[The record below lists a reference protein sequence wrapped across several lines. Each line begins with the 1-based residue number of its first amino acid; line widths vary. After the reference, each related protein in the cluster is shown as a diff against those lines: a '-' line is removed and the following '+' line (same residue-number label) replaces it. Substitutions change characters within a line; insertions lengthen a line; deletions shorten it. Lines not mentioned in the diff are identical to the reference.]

1 MSHRSLF
8 PVRFLPPAV
17 IILSILACT
26 LTPTGGQ
33 DTPQEPP
40 SASDSNAEAL
50 ADLPELASF
59 ADLVIVDTDPVTVEV
74 GPEAGTV
81 KLSGG
86 ASIQIP
92 AGAFPVSNQLDVDQ
106 VEVAFDQIAPDVRAG
121 RFYVVST
128 REEVPLLGAPLVL
141 EIPRPGAE
149 VTVVVYEDGTW
160 LPVQVEPG
168 KLMRISINHF
178 SKGVFGFFE
187 WWSERDVELG
197 ETLDSMDNDSAQA
210 HMRIA
215 IEGGNESVRSF
226 FGVDEQSTQT
236 DTEICAEFMTMLQ
249 QFNKPQNRQFPVDE
263 GGTIDLADFLFAG
276 ASPSQQGGQFWN
288 MTSDSMDVIRDN
300 LLGTEG
306 QIGPAEFLKIAIE
319 ANNGN
324 VPLGVLAAHNYLKT
338 VTYMGRTTYNPKN
351 GLSPEY
357 GDPASHLRSWRQGT
371 NITAA
376 GEYDK
381 MGPLY
386 HIFAAMTGALWLPTR
401 ASGPAIASGEA
412 FLRTFR
418 VGADRPDTS
427 KAAADQCGIDIAAWL
442 RNHPP
447 EEESDQAE
455 VQPPASVQ
463 VITKTGEMV
472 MVGLDPGIRV
482 TENSISL
489 TYQDDGK
496 AEVTGSADFA
506 AIYLWEECSK
516 ELPGST
522 RWELTGQYDPAT
534 RRFTGSALEYGAGQ
548 ITYTDCSVGTVE
560 EYLRGEGGTWEAV
573 LNDGVIT
580 GNITLIQSGGTL
592 LLRVTF
598 ELR

>member
-1 MSHRSLF
+1 
-8 PVRFLPPAV
+8 
-17 IILSILACT
+17 
-26 LTPTGGQ
+26 
-33 DTPQEPP
+33 
-40 SASDSNAEAL
+40 
-50 ADLPELASF
+50 
-59 ADLVIVDTDPVTVEV
+59 
-74 GPEAGTV
+74 
-81 KLSGG
+81 
-86 ASIQIP
+86 
-92 AGAFPVSNQLDVDQ
+92 
-106 VEVAFDQIAPDVRAG
+106 
-121 RFYVVST
+121 
-128 REEVPLLGAPLVL
+128 
-141 EIPRPGAE
+141 
-149 VTVVVYEDGTW
+149 
-160 LPVQVEPG
+160 
-168 KLMRISINHF
+168 
-178 SKGVFGFFE
+178 
-187 WWSERDVELG
+187 
-197 ETLDSMDNDSAQA
+197 
-210 HMRIA
+210 
-215 IEGGNESVRSF
+215 
-226 FGVDEQSTQT
+226 
-236 DTEICAEFMTMLQ
+236 
-249 QFNKPQNRQFPVDE
+249 
-263 GGTIDLADFLFAG
+263 
-276 ASPSQQGGQFWN
+276 
-288 MTSDSMDVIRDN
+288 
-300 LLGTEG
+300 
-306 QIGPAEFLKIAIE
+306 
-319 ANNGN
+319 
-324 VPLGVLAAHNYLKT
+324 
-338 VTYMGRTTYNPKN
+338 MGRTTYNSKN

-401 ASGPAIASGEA
+401 ASGPGIASGEA

-463 VITKTGEMV
+463 VITVTGELV
-472 MVGLDPGIRV
+472 PVGLAPGIRV
-482 TENSISL
+482 TSNSITL

-496 AEVTGSADFA
+496 AEVTGSADYA
-506 AIYLWEECSK
+506 TYLQFEECNK

-580 GNITLIQSGGTL
+580 GNITLIQSGGTP

>member
-1 MSHRSLF
+1 MSHRNLLQ
-8 PVRFLPPAV
+8 VRFLAPAL
-17 IILSILACT
+17 IIFSILACT
-26 LTPTGGQ
+26 LSPTGSPVV
-33 DTPQEPP
+33 PQEPP
-40 SASDSNAEAL
+40 PVSESNAEAL

-59 ADLVIVDTDPVTVEV
+59 ADLVTVDSDPVTVEV
-74 GPEAGTV
+74 GPETSLV
-81 KLSGG
+81 KFSAG

-92 AGAFPVSNQLDVDQ
+92 AGAFPVSNQLKVVQ
-106 VEVAFDQIAPDVRAG
+106 AEVAFDQIAPDVRAG

-128 REEVPLLGAPLVL
+128 REDVLLLGAPLVL
-141 EIPRPGAE
+141 EIPRPSAE
-149 VTVVVYEDGTW
+149 VTVVVYEGGNW

-168 KLMRISINHF
+168 ELMRISINHF

-210 HMRIA
+210 HMRIN
-215 IEGGNESVRSF
+215 IEGGDESVRSF

-249 QFNKPQNRQFPVDE
+249 QFNKPQNRQFPADE

-276 ASPSQQGGQFWN
+276 ESPSLQGGQFWN
-288 MTSDSMDVIRDN
+288 LTSDSMDVIRDD
-300 LLGTEG
+300 LLATEG

-338 VTYMGRTTYNPKN
+338 ITYMGRTTYNRKN

-401 ASGPAIASGEA
+401 ASGPVIASGEA

-455 VQPPASVQ
+455 TQPPVSGQ
-463 VITKTGEMV
+463 VITMTGELV
-472 MVGLDPGIRV
+472 PVGMDPGIRV
-482 TENSISL
+482 TSNSITL

-496 AEVTGSADFA
+496 AEVTGSAEYA
-506 AIYLWEECSK
+506 TIYLWGCGK
-516 ELPGST
+516 ELPGSV
-522 RWELTGQYDPAT
+522 RWELIGEYDPAT
-534 RRFTGSALEYGAGQ
+534 RQFTGTALEYDAGQ
-548 ITYTDCSVGTVE
+548 GTYTDCSVGTVE
-560 EYLRGEGGTWEAV
+560 EYLRGDGGSWEAV

-580 GNITLIQSGGTL
+580 GSITLIQSGGTP

>member
-26 LTPTGGQ
+26 LTPTGSQ
-33 DTPQEPP
+33 VPLQEPP
-40 SASDSNAEAL
+40 SASESNAEAL

-59 ADLVIVDTDPVTVEV
+59 ADLVTVDSDPVTAEV
-74 GPEAGTV
+74 GPEAGMI

-86 ASIQIP
+86 ASIQVP
-92 AGAFPVSNQLDVDQ
+92 AGAFPSSNQLQVVQ
-106 VEVAFDQIAPDVRAG
+106 VEVAFDQVAPDVRAG
-121 RFYVVST
+121 RFYIVSPS
-128 REEVPLLGAPLVL
+128 EEVPLLGAPLVL

-149 VTVVVYEDGTW
+149 VTVVVYEGGTW
-160 LPVQVEPG
+160 LPAQVGSGE
-168 KLMRISINHF
+168 LMRISINHF
-178 SKGVFGFFE
+178 SKGIFGFFE
-187 WWSERDVELG
+187 WWSEKDVELG
-197 ETLDSMDNDSAQA
+197 ETLDSMDYDSAQA
-210 HMRIA
+210 RVRIA
-215 IEGGNESVRSF
+215 IEGGDESVRSF
-226 FGVDEQSTQT
+226 FGVDEQSFQT

-249 QFNKPQNRQFPVDE
+249 RFNKPQNRQFPIDE
-263 GGTIDLADFLFAG
+263 GSTTDLADFLFAG

-288 MTSDSMDVIRDN
+288 LTSDSMDEIRDN
-300 LLGTEG
+300 LLATEG
-306 QIGPAEFLKIAIE
+306 QIGPADFLKIAIE

-351 GLSPEY
+351 GISPEY

-376 GEYDK
+376 GDYDK

-427 KAAADQCGIDIAAWL
+427 KAAADQCGIDIAGWL

-447 EEESDQAE
+447 EEESDQTAT
-455 VQPPASVQ
+455 QPPVSGR
-463 VITKTGEMV
+463 VITVTGEV
-472 MVGLDPGIRV
+472 VPVGLNPGLRV
-482 TENSISL
+482 TTNSLSL
-489 TYQDDGK
+489 TFQDDGK
-496 AEVTGSADFA
+496 AEATGSGMYA
-506 AIYLWEECSK
+506 AIYLWEECNK
-516 ELPGST
+516 ELPGYV
-522 RWELTGQYDPAT
+522 RWELTGQFDPVT
-534 RRFTGSALEYGAGQ
+534 RRFSGTALEYGAGQ
-548 ITYTDCSVGTVE
+548 ITYTDCSVGTVD
-560 EYLRGEGGTWEAV
+560 EYFDGEGGTWEAV

-580 GNITLIQSGGTL
+580 GSITLIQSGGIP
-592 LLRVTF
+592 LLRVSF